1 MFFISSK
8 DEIKTE
14 DVSEEGPAED
24 TIEDV
29 DVVGT
34 DQVSLAG
41 FPALRTAVVEVG
53 ECQVRASWVAM

>member
-14 DVSEEGPAED
+14 DVSEDGPAED

-34 DQVSLAG
+34 EQVSLAG